1 MKKMS
6 SRLISLV
13 LILAL
18 VLSLVPA
25 ISVPAKA
32 AYVPTT
38 NQQNIVDWA
47 NYLYNLTWV
56 AQETIYGWRY
66 GYTFEKG
73 ESYRLP
79 YAQPINAG
87 AYIGYG
93 VSIETFLA
101 AAADAS
107 SVYYSKM
114 SEYNGWYSTYYGTD
128 CSAFVSLCWG
138 TSRKT
143 TYTIPSVSTNYGY
156 ATESN
161 IRSYLQLGDA
171 LNSNDAGHVVLV
183 TDLTFDDSGSLT
195 QIEITEQTPPQL
207 KRSYYTPTELAAKYG
222 AQYTIQRYTGT
233 VPEAPESG
241 YVSQCTAYAAHCTV
255 QITAD
260 TSVMSLPCS
269 SMVDDSSA
277 MLQTAAAGGS
287 WTATGLYQNTAG
299 ELWYQVTTESGEEGY
314 VLASDTVYVDEHI
327 DDITITGAA
336 VPNGHVVGNIF
347 YVQGVIS
354 SKYNKLT
361 TAAVYIYKGF
371 GRSGTPVTGYSDSVS
386 GNYYSLMYSN
396 IDNNTA
402 FNQVGLGKNTYV
414 ISADYVNYY
423 VQDGSVKSNTGTV
436 YLVEEYFMAISSS
449 VSQSTCAHSYSDT
462 TMVEPTCTQSGS
474 VVHACSTCGYVY
486 TETVTGGHAYGEWTV
501 TEATCVADGSRSR
514 TCATCGDV
522 QTEVLAAG
530 GHSYESKTIEVDCQ
544 TPIRTEF
551 TCSLCGDYYYEEA
564 TQMTGWQEAKP
575 DVDESLIE
583 SKTQYR
589 YSVLETVTSPSDAL
603 DGYELIGS
611 DWVQVSGDTI
621 LYVNSWPAGF
631 STGSEI
637 YAQYNNI
644 GSKVTASETETS
656 KTVINSDAV
665 AGYLYYH
672 WCYTNSY
679 TSTSYK
685 TGSYATFHAY
695 YSTTNPSSYRVDTS
709 DWSYCTADACC
720 SNSQW
725 FFVATVYGQNYSVYE
740 KQYIHQRWSD
750 WSDWSDTEAVESETC
765 TVETRTLYRYEQTAY
780 GDHSYESVT
789 TEATCTQDGSIV
801 HTCTLCGDSYSEVL
815 AAPGHSY
822 ESEITEATCTQD
834 GSAVHTCTL
843 CGDSYTEV
851 LAAPGHS
858 YESVMTEATC
868 TQDGS
873 AVHTCTLCGDSYT
886 EVLVSMGHY
895 WSNGV
900 CGICG
905 EMKVYYLFGYING
918 ANYACEEDS
927 ANMGDYRFVDGTLVA
942 TFTEASY
949 VAVKETDNANWY
961 MTNGWLGTDVTSAT
975 LYNTNDGIEANK
987 LYVPGNVEVTFT
999 LVENEDGTLTLS
1011 YVAAQPE
1018 CAHSYEGVTTEPTC
1032 AEDGVITYTC
1042 ANCGDSYT
1050 ETIPATGHSYNAEV
1064 TAPTCTES
1072 GYTTYSC
1079 PACGDSYVADETAA
1093 LDHSYNAEVTA
1104 PTCTEGGHT
1113 TYSCSACGDS
1123 YVADET
1129 AALGHSY
1136 EGVTTE
1142 PTCAEDGLSPYTCAN
1157 CRDSYTETI
1166 PATGHSYNAEV
1177 TAPTCT
1183 EGGHTTYSCSACG
1196 DSYVADENAALGHSY
1211 EGVVTAPTCSG
1222 SGYTTY
1228 SCTACGDTYTEIIA
1242 ATGHSYVDGNCTT
1255 CGAAD
1260 PDYVKPVT
1268 VPTLMLVAPTLN
1280 FEDEIYYNIY
1290 YTSSDMTDVV
1300 EMGLVTFE
1308 SYLVDG
1314 TVDDAL
1320 EIIPGYVTSGSNYMS
1335 HTNGIPA
1342 KMLSDTVFFR
1352 VYAKLSDGT
1361 YTYSQTAG
1369 YHAVAYAKDILANST
1384 SQKMKSLVVAMLNYG
1399 AAAQVHFDYKT
1410 DALMNA
1416 FLTEEQKA
1424 LVSEY
1429 SSDMVDSIVAA
1440 DSSKTGNFKAVS
1452 GGYSALAPNV
1462 VFEGAFSINYY
1473 FTPAKAMDGQLKL
1486 YYWKL
1491 DDYNA
1496 ADVLTTE
1503 NATGV
1508 VVMEETSV
1516 AGQYLGAVPEI
1527 AAKQIDQTVYV
1538 CGVYE
1543 SGGVSYNTGVIAYSL
1558 AAYCLDRIANGT
1570 ETMQAFAT
1578 ETVVYGYYA
1587 KAYFA

>member
-1 MKKMS
+1 MKKLS
-6 SRLISLV
+6 SRLISLM

-32 AYVPTT
+32 AYVPTA

-56 AQETIYGWRY
+56 SQKTIYGWRY

-73 ESYRLP
+73 ETYRLP

-87 AYIGYG
+87 AYIGYS

-101 AAADAS
+101 AAANVN
-107 SVYYSKM
+107 SVYYSSM

-138 TSRKT
+138 TTRKT
-143 TYTIPSVSTNYGY
+143 TYTIPFVSTNYGY

-161 IRSYLQLGDA
+161 IRSNLQLGDA

-241 YVSQCTAYAAHCTV
+241 YVSKCTAYAAHCAV

-269 SMVDDSSA
+269 SMVDGSSA
-277 MLQTAAAGGS
+277 VLQTAAAGGS

-299 ELWYQVTTESGEEGY
+299 ELWYQVTTESGKEGY
-314 VLASDTVYVDEHI
+314 VLASNTVYVDEKT

-361 TAAVYIYKGF
+361 TAAVYIYEGF
-371 GRSGTPVTGYSDSVS
+371 GRSGTRVTGYSDSVS

-402 FNQVGLGKNTYV
+402 FNKVGLGKNTYV
-414 ISADYVNYY
+414 ISANYVNYY
-423 VQDGSVKSNTGTV
+423 VQDGSLQSNTGTV

-462 TMVEPTCTQSGS
+462 TLVEPSCTQSGS

-501 TEATCVADGSRSR
+501 TEPTCVADGSRTR
-514 TCATCGDV
+514 ICATCGDV
-522 QTEVLAAG
+522 QTEVLTSG
-530 GHSYESKTIEVDCQ
+530 GHSYDSKTIDGDCQ
-544 TPIRTEF
+544 TAGRTEY
-551 TCSLCGDYYYEEA
+551 TCSLCGDFYYVEN
-564 TQMTGWQEAKP
+564 TQMTGWQETKP

-589 YSVLETVTSPSDAL
+589 YSVLETVTSPSDTL
-603 DGYELIGS
+603 DGYELIGN
-611 DWVQVSGDTI
+611 DWVQVSEDTV
-621 LYVNSWPAGF
+621 LYVKNWPSGF

-644 GSKVTASETETS
+644 DSKVTASETETS

-672 WCYTNSY
+672 WCYANSY

-685 TGSYATFHAY
+685 TGSYTTFHAY
-695 YSTTNPSSYRVDTS
+695 YSTTNPNSYRVDTS
-709 DWSYCTADACC
+709 DWSYCTADPCC

-725 FFVATVYGQNYSVYE
+725 FFVATVYGQNYAVYE

-765 TVETRTLYRYEQTAY
+765 SVEKRTLYRYEQTAY

-801 HTCTLCGDSYSEVL
+801 HTCTLCGE
-815 AAPGHSY
+815 
-822 ESEITEATCTQD
+822 
-834 GSAVHTCTL
+834 
-843 CGDSYTEV
+843 SYTEV
-851 LAAPGHS
+851 LA
-858 YESVMTEATC
+858 
-868 TQDGS
+868 
-873 AVHTCTLCGDSYT
+873 
-886 EVLVSMGHY
+886 SMGHF
-895 WSNGV
+895 WSDGI

-905 EMKVYYLFGYING
+905 ESYPAKVYYLFGYING

-927 ANMGDYRFVDGTLVA
+927 TNMGDYRFTDGTLVV
-942 TFTEASY
+942 TFTETSY
-949 VAVKETDNANWY
+949 VAVKEADNANWY
-961 MTNGWLGTDVTSAT
+961 MTNGWLGMDVTSAT

-1011 YVAAQPE
+1011 YIVAQPE
-1018 CAHSYEGVTTEPTC
+1018 CSHSYEGV
-1032 AEDGVITYTC
+1032 
-1042 ANCGDSYT
+1042 
-1050 ETIPATGHSYNAEV
+1050 V
-1064 TAPTCTES
+1064 TAPTCTEG
-1072 GYTTYSC
+1072 GYTTYTC
-1079 PACGDSYVADETAA
+1079 TACGDSYVGDETEA
-1093 LDHSYNAEVTA
+1093 LGHSYTGEVTA
-1104 PTCTEGGHT
+1104 PTCTEGGCT
-1113 TYSCSACGDS
+1113 SYTCIACGDS
-1123 YVADET
+1123 YVGDET
-1129 AALGHSY
+1129 
-1136 EGVTTE
+1136 E
-1142 PTCAEDGLSPYTCAN
+1142 
-1157 CRDSYTETI
+1157 
-1166 PATGHSYNAEV
+1166 
-1177 TAPTCT
+1177 
-1183 EGGHTTYSCSACG
+1183 
-1196 DSYVADENAALGHSY
+1196 ALGHSY
-1211 EGVVTAPTCSG
+1211 EGVVTAPTCTEG
-1222 SGYTTY
+1222 GCTTY
-1228 SCTACGDTYTEIIA
+1228 TCTACGDSYVGDETEALGHSYTGEVTAPTCTENGCTAYFCSGCGDTYTEIIE
-1242 ATGHSYVDGNCTT
+1242 ATGHSYVDGICTT
-1255 CGAAD
+1255 CGGED

-1320 EIIPGYVTSGSNYMS
+1320 EVIPGYVASGSNYMS

-1369 YHAVAYAKDILANST
+1369 YHAVAYAKDILANSA
-1384 SQKMKSLVVAMLNYG
+1384 SEKMRALVVAMLNYG

-1424 LVSEY
+1424 LVSDY
-1429 SSDMVDSIVAA
+1429 SADMVESIIPA

-1462 VFEGAFSINYY
+1462 VFEGAFSINFY

-1496 ADVLTTE
+1496 ADVLTAD

-1516 AGQYLGAVPEI
+1516 AGQYLGAVTEI

-1543 SGGVSYNTGVIAYSL
+1543 SDGVSYPTGVIAYSL
-1558 AAYCLDRIANGT
+1558 GAYCLDRINKGT
-1570 ETMQAFAT
+1570 ETMKAFAA
-1578 ETVVYGYYA
+1578 ETIVYGYYA
-1587 KAYFA
+1587 KNYFSS